1 MAEMKGSKTEQNL
14 LKAFAGE
21 SQARNRYSYFS
32 KVAEKEGYFQI
43 AKIFAETA
51 EQERIHAKRF
61 FRFLVGGMVEITASY
76 PAGCIGT
83 TEENLAASAG
93 GEHEEWTDLYPA
105 FAQVA
110 EEEGFR
116 DVAAAFR
123 KIMVAEKHHEE
134 RYRTL
139 LQNLQEGTLRKK
151 SEPVKWVCAKCGYIH
166 EGTEPPKKCPAC
178 LHGIELFEV
187 FAEKY

>member
-1 MAEMKGSKTEQNL
+1 MAEMKGSRTEQNL

-21 SQARNRYSYFS
+21 SQARNRYSYFC
-32 KVAEKEGYFQI
+32 KVAEREGYFQI

-51 EQERIHAKRF
+51 DQERIHAKRF
-61 FRFLVGGMVEITASY
+61 FRFLTGGMVEITAAY

-83 TEENLAASAG
+83 TEENLAAAAG
-93 GEHEEWTDLYPA
+93 GEHEEWTALYPE
-105 FAQVA
+105 FARIA

-139 LQNLQEGTLRKK
+139 LQHLQGGTLRKK
-151 SEPVKWVCAKCGYIH
+151 DESIQWVCAKCGYIH